1 MNSNKKTNQDKKL
14 KYYFDDISNKVEKV
28 NQNVTTKLQKKKK
41 TKKKLQFFPNHCID
55 LSRQITHP
63 SQHPK
68 NLPKEEESADL
79 HPLAADL
86 QPLAAVRS

>member
-28 NQNVTTKLQKKKK
+28 NQNVTTKLQKKK

-68 NLPKEEESADL
+68 NLPMEEESADL

>member
-1 MNSNKKTNQDKKL
+1 M
-14 KYYFDDISNKVEKV
+14 IS
-28 NQNVTTKLQKKKK
+28 QTKLRKLTKMLQQNCKKKK
-41 TKKKLQFFPNHCID
+41 TKKTNKKLQFFPNHCID

-68 NLPKEEESADL
+68 NLPMEEESADL

-86 QPLAAVRS
+86 QPLAAVS

>member
-68 NLPKEEESADL
+68 NLPMEEESADL

-86 QPLAAVRS
+86 QPLAAVS